1 MGTKFRTLGLA
12 KEQWEGAIMT
22 SSELR
27 FGKLVPV
34 LVERMNGKKARRRTE
49 RRTRGFCS
57 NPRRRSWEPEW
68 TGTTRTE
75 RKNLILET
83 EAVGSTGV
91 VIDWMW
97 ELRGK
102 GTRAMVENSGLLTPG
117 QDGVSVGRPS
127 KVAGGSTFRARRDS
141 QPETI
146 SRHLGAEE

>member
-1 MGTKFRTLGLA
+1 
-12 KEQWEGAIMT
+12 MT

-27 FGKLVPV
+27 FGKLVLV

-49 RRTRGFCS
+49 RRAGGFCS
-57 NPRRRSWEPEW
+57 NPRRSWEPEW

-91 VIDWMW
+91 AIDWMW

-102 GTRAMVENSGLLTPG
+102 GTRAMVPCTAVENSGLLTPG

-127 KVAGGSTFRARRDS
+127 KVAGRSTFRARRDS